1 MLRGGSNAGSDVY
14 LSSFVRHCPLGDRF
28 VCRHGMTSRRSGD
41 DRDQRDT
48 MTLIHVRNLGIFSPR
63 LLFQNLDIS
72 IHDTDRI
79 GLIAGNGAGKT
90 TLLRCLA
97 GRADPGAGNITRRR
111 GLRVGFVEQDVP
123 ANLLELPLYEAIR
136 RALPLA
142 ERETGAWKAGRVL
155 DLLGTP
161 AAMRQRML
169 SELSGGWQRLALIGR
184 VWVTDPDVLLLDEP
198 TNHLDLQRL
207 AVLENWLNHATDGV
221 AIVIASHD
229 RQFLDNCTN
238 RTLFLR
244 PEDSRIYA
252 HPFSRAR
259 ALLADDDTA
268 RETKLVRDGKEAE
281 RLRRNAGRLRNVGV
295 NSGSDLLLKKS
306 KQLAG
311 RAEAIEQTLRPM
323 LQARVGEIRLAN
335 RGTHAKVLITLDNVA
350 VATPSGQ
357 TLFHSGV
364 LKIFQHDRIVVT
376 GPNGIG
382 KSQFIRLLYRATVG
396 AEALSGIT
404 VSPTVVAGYLDQ
416 QMSQLP
422 SEPTLVDFATGQ
434 FRLGDQRSR
443 SLLAGAGF
451 DIDTQRRPIASLSP
465 GQKARLGLLVLRL
478 VEPNFYL
485 MDEPTNHVDIAG
497 QERLESEILAHEA
510 TCVLVSHDRFF
521 VRSIG
526 TLSAYRGEPD
536 M

>member
-1 MLRGGSNAGSDVY
+1 
-14 LSSFVRHCPLGDRF
+14 
-28 VCRHGMTSRRSGD
+28 
-41 DRDQRDT
+41 
-48 MTLIHVRNLGIFSPR
+48 MTLIHVRNLSIFSPR
-63 LLFQNLDIS
+63 MLFRNLDIA
-72 IHDTDRI
+72 IQDTDRI

-97 GRADPGAGNITRRR
+97 GRAEPGAGDITRRR

-123 ANLLELPLYEAIR
+123 ANLLELPLHEAVR

-142 ERETGAWKAGRVL
+142 EREASAWKAGMVL
-155 DLLGTP
+155 DLLETP
-161 AAMRQRML
+161 TAMRQRTL
-169 SELSGGWQRLALIGR
+169 AELSGGWQRLALLAR

-207 AVLENWLNHATDGV
+207 TVLENWINHATDGV
-221 AIVIASHD
+221 ALMVASHD
-229 RQFLDNCTN
+229 REFLDNCTN

-244 PEDSRIYA
+244 PEESRSYS

-259 ALLADDDTA
+259 ELLAADDSA
-268 RETKLVRDGKEAE
+268 RETKLARDGKEAE

-306 KQLAG
+306 KQLSG
-311 RAEAIEQTLRPM
+311 RAEAIEQSLRPM
-323 LQARVGEIRLAN
+323 VKTRAGEIRLAN
-335 RGTHAKVLITLDNVA
+335 RGTHAKVLVTLDNVA
-350 VATPSGQ
+350 VETPTGQ

-364 LKIFQHDRIVVT
+364 IRIFQNDRIVVT

-382 KSQFIRLLYRATVG
+382 KSQFIRLLHLAILGTAVLPGVTVN
-396 AEALSGIT
+396 
-404 VSPTVVAGYLDQ
+404 PTVVVGYLDQ

-422 SEPTLVDFATGQ
+422 SEPTLFDFLTDQ
-434 FRLGDQRSR
+434 FRLGDQRSL

-465 GQKARLGLLVLRL
+465 GQKARLGLLALRL
-478 VEPNFYL
+478 TEPNFYL

-526 TLSAYRGEPD
+526 TRFLRIEGNRMREADTPEG
-536 M
+536 